1 MKNNY
6 VKNIVLATVLLLA
19 GSSYQ
24 NNFSKDHNPDKLLAN
39 RLERIIEKDQTF
51 NKRIEQ
57 YSSDEIQAPK
67 YKYSEVPPTHCS
79 RYGVIS
85 AEDLFGKE
93 YVREKAWNLRYK
105 NKIASPFKEDQ
116 NLKELVTNN
125 ILRPGMLIGI
135 YNPKSDYNN
144 KIDLEGNKAKYTHI
158 ATFLGI
164 NDSGELEFAHQFGKK
179 SDKITEQELRKKKL
193 VPKEIITTKNDKNY
207 LAFLEKIRESE
218 FESKLLI
225 PKEIIDVDL

>member
-6 VKNIVLATVLLLA
+6 VKNIVLATALLLA

-39 RLERIIEKDQTF
+39 RLERIIEKDKIF
-51 NKRIEQ
+51 ERKILEQ
-57 YSSDEIQAPK
+57 SSDEISAPQ
-67 YKYSEVPPTHCS
+67 YRTPPDYCS
-79 RYGVIS
+79 RYAKIA
-85 AEDLFGKE
+85 AENLFGKE

-225 PKEIIDVDL
+225 PKEIIEVNP